1 MGIKELLALVAQW
14 GVERNFPQGAT
25 KQGQVCKLAEEWGKE
40 ACANILASDREKFKD
55 DVGDQIVVL
64 AMLGLTSGMPVD
76 KVVETLSLALREDTG
91 SGLAGN
97 FWYAQDK
104 SVLPF
109 VHVYQMSMGIT
120 VELGSLSEAVLKGWD
135 TSVVMLHYAAK
146 LQAFCDYVGINTFE
160 SLQVAYN
167 EIKDRKGQMIDGAYV
182 KESDLPPADL
192 QTKYEG

>member
-1 MGIKELLALVAQW
+1 MNMKELLALVAQW
-14 GVERNFPQGAT
+14 GVDRNFPQGGT

-64 AMLGLTSGMPVD
+64 VMLGLTSGLTAE
-76 KVVETLSLALREDTG
+76 KTVELLSKALREDTG
-91 SGLAGN
+91 SSLAGN
-97 FWYAQDK
+97 FWYAPDK

-109 VHVYQMSMGIT
+109 VHVYQLGLGLS

-135 TSVVMLHYAAK
+135 ASVVMLHYAAK
-146 LQAFCDYVGINTFE
+146 LQAFCDYIGINTFE

-182 KESDLPPADL
+182 KESDLPPQDIQAA
-192 QTKYEG
+192 YEG